1 MRTSGTLTRQPTTPK
16 KGRPRSRGSAQ
27 LWLAESSPNSCVL
40 DVGMGIRDIDE
51 DEDDQYMYHLVIPT
65 APPSKATQLLK
76 DRTGVFAQ
84 ILKDQWMVFVTWLT
98 RSDDRPL
105 EFAASDAPHARYIGI
120 RDSAV
125 RGVIGHFGAD
135 VTAAAGKYTI
145 SAEFHSRIRKRDL
158 YASS

>member
-1 MRTSGTLTRQPTTPK
+1 MRTSGTDTSTYHIK
-16 KGRPRSRGSAQ
+16 KRKAQIEEQCAVMASRVVPS
-27 LWLAESSPNSCVL
+27 SCVVV
-40 DVGMGIRDIDE
+40 VGMSIKDLDE
-51 DEDDQYMYHLVIPT
+51 DEDDQYMYHLVIPM
-65 APPSKATQLLK
+65 APPSKATQLFQ
-76 DRTGVFAQ
+76 DRTYVFAQ
-84 ILKDQWMVFVTWLT
+84 IPKDQWMVSVTWLT

-105 EFAASDAPHARYIGI
+105 EFAVSDAPHARYIGI

-145 SAEFHSRIRKRDL
+145 SAEFHSRIRKRNL